1 MTREVV
7 CPVEDF
13 VYLALDA
20 LDLVLFVVIFVQN
33 IVNGRVAQDG
43 IGCCV
48 PHGLLFVAQCQ
59 QQGAEGAHSDTAQSL
74 GTFSPYVG
82 GRLFS
87 DTLYEEKLALWSK
100 VFYGDESALPD

>member
-20 LDLVLFVVIFVQN
+20 LDLVLLVVIFVQN

-48 PHGLLFVAQCQ
+48 PHGLLFVA
-59 QQGAEGAHSDTAQSL
+59 
-74 GTFSPYVG
+74 
-82 GRLFS
+82 
-87 DTLYEEKLALWSK
+87 
-100 VFYGDESALPD
+100 